1 MFFSSF
7 CSFIV
12 FKVSGRCYRL
22 YRWRS
27 GFVTHPTCFLYT
39 FLLLVINYHLSI
51 LCFSFLYFVHVMNR
65 EYYRLRGL
73 FNGWSFVP
81 FFFGTRVIC
90 NLVSPVAF
98 VLLFFFFLIV
108 VYVYI
113 VFSCQMFFF
122 LLIIHNMS
130 TFTEFFNR
138 FCCVF
143 KQSVSCTVLCTP

>member
-1 MFFSSF
+1 MKTFLMFFSSF

-98 VLLFFFFLIV
+98 VLLFFFFLNSCIRLHSFLMSN
-108 VYVYI
+108 
-113 VFSCQMFFF
+113 VFFPSYYSQHEH
-122 LLIIHNMS
+122 IY
-130 TFTEFFNR
+130 
-138 FCCVF
+138 
-143 KQSVSCTVLCTP
+143 